1 MGDGDD
7 DAVNVKYYP
16 LLSAS
21 ALLLRDANGCVEES
35 EEIKTTKASTSSSSG
50 KPSTSSEF
58 DGYAQVTTTIQLKK
72 TRALI
77 GQFSDDTSNEHPRCW
92 PRFFSNFLAQRF
104 NTPV

>member
-58 DGYAQVTTTIQLKK
+58 DGYAQVTKFYYTVEE
-72 TRALI
+72 
-77 GQFSDDTSNEHPRCW
+77 DTSFDRAV
-92 PRFFSNFLAQRF
+92 LG
-104 NTPV
+104 